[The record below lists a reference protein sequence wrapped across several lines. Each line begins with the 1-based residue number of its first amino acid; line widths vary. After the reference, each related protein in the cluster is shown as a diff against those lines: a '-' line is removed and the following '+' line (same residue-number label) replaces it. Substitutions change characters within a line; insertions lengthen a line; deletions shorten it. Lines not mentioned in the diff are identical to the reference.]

1 MGRALAGS
9 SDMNRRAFGAGLARR
24 RHVNPQPTYRSVL
37 DVAFAW
43 HGIPLSR
50 IGRETFPPAVRITL
64 ALLVRAIA
72 HSRLAVY
79 EASAVGPSSVNG
91 RRILA
96 ACMEEVEELPG
107 AFAAM
112 HSTGNYDRATLSR
125 YRLCMDDLFVWA
137 TGEDLERPAICVPSW
152 AFLDRTTRATRRRKP
167 RPGKAGQSP
176 HTNELET
183 VWTGR

>member
-1 MGRALAGS
+1 M
-9 SDMNRRAFGAGLARR
+9 
-24 RHVNPQPTYRSVL
+24 NPQPKYRSVVE
-37 DVAFAW
+37 VAFAW

-50 IGRETFPPAVRITL
+50 IGREAFPPAVRITL

-79 EASAVGPSSVNG
+79 EASAVGPLSGNG
-91 RRILA
+91 RRNRA

-107 AFAAM
+107 AFPAM
-112 HSTGNYDRATLSR
+112 HSTGNYDRTILSR
-125 YRLCMDDLFVWA
+125 YRICMDDLFVWA
-137 TGEDLERPAICVPSW
+137 TGEDLDRPPTCIPSW
-152 AFLDRTTRATRRRKP
+152 EFLDRTARATRRRKP
-167 RPGKAGQSP
+167 RPGKAGQAP